1 MFLAAR
7 SGLMT
12 IELKEEKSDDRLWKG
27 SVCYLRAL
35 QLGRDFNWEFLVLV
49 NGCERRSGTSLGKG
63 WAVDTSLVGKGRK
76 REEGSIYYTLHL
88 TLQFE
93 ASLSKHSIRN
103 AYSITNTLCIVTCC
117 AHPLFF

>member
-49 NGCERRSGTSLGKG
+49 NGCERRSGT
-63 WAVDTSLVGKGRK
+63 
-76 REEGSIYYTLHL
+76 
-88 TLQFE
+88 
-93 ASLSKHSIRN
+93 
-103 AYSITNTLCIVTCC
+103 
-117 AHPLFF
+117 P